1 MKVNV
6 VLLNGNLAP
15 EIQKKLARTT
25 DANPGSDGRMRKQKL
40 IVADIS
46 FRNGNKPI
54 TRMVYLERSV
64 LLLLHRL
71 K

>member
-15 EIQKKLARTT
+15 RSERKLARTT
-25 DANPGSDGRMRKQKL
+25 DANPGSDGRVRKQKL
-40 IVADIS
+40 IVADIA

-54 TRMVYLERSV
+54 T
-64 LLLLHRL
+64 
-71 K
+71 